1 MSQVQVAAREFFR
14 IKAVERKKLLICKLL
29 KSPANRLWDLISGR
43 LDLNQRPPAPKAE
56 EYRAQLQRL
65 VDSQEAMG

>member
-29 KSPANRLWDLISGR
+29 KSSANRLWDLISWR